1 MGIEP
6 NPQSPYFI
14 LLKNV
19 YLTGYKNKI
28 SVIFYGLN
36 NNKLKLMI
44 Y

>member
-1 MGIEP
+1 MGIGP

-14 LLKNV
+14 LLNV
-19 YLTGYKNKI
+19 YLMGYKNKI